1 MEPSGTE
8 AALTRKTNCI
18 VLHCI
23 GLLCMT
29 ELHIHFK
36 GVPLDGLARGG
47 ACGDAHIT
55 SRSEADVSPPASL
68 TKLLVLDQLRT

>member
-1 MEPSGTE
+1 
-8 AALTRKTNCI
+8 
-18 VLHCI
+18 
-23 GLLCMT
+23 MT

-36 GVPLDGLARGG
+36 AVPLDGLARGG